1 MLACYNYLIGHGSDN
16 RLDIVKVNIKT
27 AGYTANKPIIKN
39 VTLNVGSGE
48 LIGLIGPNG
57 AGKSTIIKAIMGLLP
72 EHDSKV
78 EFGGSYKNY
87 SYIPEQPVL
96 YEGLT
101 LWEHLEFAA
110 SVYEIDRFEFL
121 NKTEELLK
129 LFRLT
134 HVRHNMP
141 TTFSKGMQQ
150 KVMLIL
156 GFLLRP
162 SLFIIDEPF
171 IGLDPIGIKDFLS
184 LIQQARNQGA
194 GVLMSTHSLDTAEK
208 ICTSFVLIND
218 GTILAKGNLQEI
230 KEQSQ
235 LINGSLFDCFI
246 ELLEKTL

>member
-1 MLACYNYLIGHGSDN
+1 M
-16 RLDIVKVNIKT
+16 DIVKVNIKT
-27 AGYTANKPIIKN
+27 AGYMANKPIIKN
-39 VTLNVGSGE
+39 VALNIGYGE

-72 EHDSKV
+72 ENDSIV

-110 SVYEIDRFEFL
+110 SVYEIDQLEFL
-121 NKTEELLK
+121 NKTEGLLK

-156 GFLLRP
+156 GFLLSP
-162 SLFIIDEPF
+162 SLYIIDEPF

-184 LIQQARNQGA
+184 LIQQARNQGT

-230 KEQSQ
+230 REQSQ

>member
-1 MLACYNYLIGHGSDN
+1 M
-16 RLDIVKVNIKT
+16 DIVKVNIKS

-39 VTLNVGSGE
+39 VELNIGYGE
-48 LIGLIGPNG
+48 LVGLIGPNG

-110 SVYEIDRFEFL
+110 SVYEIDRLEFL
-121 NKTEELLK
+121 NKTEGLLK

-162 SLFIIDEPF
+162 SLYIIDEPF

-184 LIQQARNQGA
+184 LIQQARKQGA

-230 KEQSQ
+230 REQSQ